1 MKQNRTTQNRKWKQ
15 TIQSKTTLA
24 EIWKNTF
31 LTTLKYRPDFC
42 VLFSYFIFFQKY
54 FQIIKNQKKKQN
66 ERKKKANVIGL
77 LWEKKLS
84 RDLPD
89 FEIYNEIFKTL
100 SQSRHLPATRGDF
113 ELLIHFEKC
122 STQEK
127 LFHDLGYVLLWNSG
141 SKYTTLANT
150 LREYVETS
158 ATSFTQYKN
167 RCKNC
172 EIEEKNWKKC
182 NILNEV

>member
-1 MKQNRTTQNRKWKQ
+1 MKANHSIQNNTCRNLKEHISYNAKIPTRFFCIIFIFYIFPEIFSNNKESKKKNRTK
-15 TIQSKTTLA
+15 
-24 EIWKNTF
+24 
-31 LTTLKYRPDFC
+31 
-42 VLFSYFIFFQKY
+42 
-54 FQIIKNQKKKQN
+54 
-66 ERKKKANVIGL
+66 ERKKQML
-77 LWEKKLS
+77 LGYCEKKNYL
-84 RDLPD
+84 
-89 FEIYNEIFKTL
+89 EIYLTLKFTMRYYKTL

-172 EIEEKNWKKC
+172 EIEEKN
-182 NILNEV
+182 

>member
-1 MKQNRTTQNRKWKQ
+1 MKANHSIQNNTCRNLKEH
-15 TIQSKTTLA
+15 ISYNA
-24 EIWKNTF
+24 EIPARF
-31 LTTLKYRPDFC
+31 LCIIVIFYIFPEI
-42 VLFSYFIFFQKY
+42 FSNNKES
-54 FQIIKNQKKKQN
+54 NKKKRTK
-66 ERKKKANVIGL
+66 ERKKQML
-77 LWEKKLS
+77 LGYCEKKN
-84 RDLPD
+84 DL
-89 FEIYNEIFKTL
+89 EIYLTLKFTMRYDKTL
-100 SQSRHLPATRGDF
+100 SQSRHLPATRRNF

-141 SKYTTLANT
+141 SEYTTPANT

-172 EIEEKNWKKC
+172 EIEEKN
-182 NILNEV
+182 